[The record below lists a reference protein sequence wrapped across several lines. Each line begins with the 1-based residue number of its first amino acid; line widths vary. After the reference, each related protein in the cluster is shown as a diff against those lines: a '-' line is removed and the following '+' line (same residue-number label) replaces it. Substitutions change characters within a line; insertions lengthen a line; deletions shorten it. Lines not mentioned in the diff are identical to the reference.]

1 MRKSYNNFQEI
12 DNDIKILQLQK
23 NIAVAKFQNRVQ
35 TMAVQV
41 KEESDTSI
49 WIRMAKLVQHVVFLR
64 RNQIILLTTEFLLRR
79 WLFRKK
85 KEHKK

>member
-85 KEHKK
+85 RA